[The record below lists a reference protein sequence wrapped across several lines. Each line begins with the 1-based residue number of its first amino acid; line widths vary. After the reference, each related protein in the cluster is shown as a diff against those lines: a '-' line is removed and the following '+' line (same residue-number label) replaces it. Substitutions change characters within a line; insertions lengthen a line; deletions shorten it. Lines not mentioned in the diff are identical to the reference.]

1 MTPEMILQRAN
12 ADGVVIT
19 ITPAG
24 GIKASGDQDRVNRLV
39 PLIRDHKVGIL
50 HLLQRTVDGQDY
62 SKPFIVNDELRIP
75 GNCHPRYRWWAEGQ
89 TVMATLLELEGSDNI
104 IERYCGKKYE

>member
-24 GIKASGDQDRVNRLV
+24 GIKASGDQDRVNCLV
-39 PLIRDHKVGIL
+39 PLIRDHKVEIL
-50 HLLQRTVDGQDY
+50 RLLQKTTDGQDY
-62 SKPFIVNDELRIP
+62 LKPFIVNDELQIP
-75 GNCHPRYRWWAEGQ
+75 GNCHPRYKWWAGGQ
-89 TVMATLLELEGSDNI
+89 TVMATLLELKASHNI